1 MDLGPAPS
9 APLVDTPTPSAAST
23 ETPAAVPAAPSHSPR
38 SAGTYAPSAGTYAPP
53 NKPEPHVTL
62 RVVGEEVVTVGRRFR
77 WFPALAMILVG
88 CSTADGVTTPPAVPS
103 SSGTSST
110 TSSLSPPVTYGPAT
124 LVSGTVTFTVSE
136 GTHTQDAD
144 GVSSHSRH
152 GTFTETLTSSDP
164 RVSGEFV
171 GSWNMD
177 HWSQQ
182 AGEALTQWGTA
193 RLTNAGGTWTGP
205 YSGIY
210 TSETGDMITR
220 WCQGSGGYKG
230 LTFYMWLVVPRAT
243 VDSGPAHWQG
253 LVFPGNPP
261 AH

>member
-1 MDLGPAPS
+1 M
-9 APLVDTPTPSAAST
+9 
-23 ETPAAVPAAPSHSPR
+23 
-38 SAGTYAPSAGTYAPP
+38 
-53 NKPEPHVTL
+53 TL
-62 RVVGEEVVTVGRRFR
+62 RVLGEEVVTVGRRIR
-77 WFPALAMILVG
+77 LLPALTVVLVG
-88 CSTADGVTTPPAVPS
+88 CSPAGDVTSSPAVPS
-103 SSGTSST
+103 SGGTSST
-110 TSSLSPPVTYGPAT
+110 TSSLPPPVTYGLAT
-124 LVSGTVTFTVSE
+124 LVSGTLTFTVSE
-136 GTHTQDAD
+136 GIRTQDPD

-182 AGEALTQWGTA
+182 AGEALVQWGTA

-220 WCQGSGGYKG
+220 WCQGSGGYRG
-230 LTFYMWLVVPRAT
+230 LTFYMWLVVPKAT

-253 LVFPGNPP
+253 LVFPGKPP
-261 AH
+261 PH